1 MGNKFDPYY
10 EWLGI
15 PPKHQPA
22 NHYRLLGI
30 APYESDPKVIKHATN
45 QRLAYLRTLQTGPRG
60 KAANQLLNEISRAQH
75 TLLDPKKRL
84 AYEAEVESTTQ
95 SKGPAPTSKSAFHNH
110 KIQKVLTTGNAA
122 LKKWITV
129 ADLIKLGILGI
140 VILVALGFFLFK
152 DPYLKIH
159 VIDENGQPIQ
169 AEVPFTELTPAK
181 ADKKK
186 LFIHSLSNGNPAEWL
201 FDEMEND
208 VNNIRIY
215 NYDGWP
221 NREYPYEIVGPRE
234 QTFDRSGLYLSTPS
248 ITFTLRNV
256 EPIQIEGK
264 LKGDFKGRNIAVC
277 LDTSGNE
284 IASDIGTEID
294 ATPTNR
300 FIYLKRTEKGKF
312 ELQAALLRTTDNP
325 SIKVIERTGRTY
337 KLIGTQSIDQYSNN
351 VTDLTVKIEK
361 SNRKRMSIRGKL
373 RVLPKGN
380 SPGGFIAYMDRNHN
394 ERPDSD
400 EPQTQTTVNGSFFFV
415 FEYFKGA
422 GPQLLKIYPQKH
434 EYRQAI
440 LESTPQMRIRNNF
453 MEVIDADFAIQRR

>member
-1 MGNKFDPYY
+1 MSEAEKKFDPYH

-15 PPKHQPA
+15 PEWDRPVNA
-22 NHYRLLGI
+22 YRLLGI
-30 APYESDPKVIKHATN
+30 ETFEENRTVIEAAAN
-45 QRLAYLRTLQTGPRG
+45 RQMAYLQELSSGDEHIEEAQKLLGQVSRARVVLLNPEK
-60 KAANQLLNEISRAQH
+60 KAAYDRKLTAQLDSLPEATADAGKS
-75 TLLDPKKRL
+75 TLTVSNRKAIAAPATK
-84 AYEAEVESTTQ
+84 
-95 SKGPAPTSKSAFHNH
+95 SK
-110 KIQKVLTTGNAA
+110 
-122 LKKWITV
+122 V
-129 ADLIKLGILGI
+129 ADLIKLGILGV
-140 VILVALGFFLFK
+140 VILVAIGIFLFK

-361 SNRKRMSIRGKL
+361 SEAPAATETTVKAVNAHRAVTIRGEFFTLDDKREKQPLKEKILIFFDLDGDGEHMQNQEEIIYSKEDGTFRIFL
-373 RVLPKGN
+373 RKP
-380 SPGGFIAYMDRNHN
+380 P
-394 ERPDSD
+394 PDTESARRAS
-400 EPQTQTTVNGSFFFV
+400 TTTD
-415 FEYFKGA
+415 
-422 GPQLLKIYPQKH
+422 YPFGRS
-434 EYRQAI
+434 EG
-440 LESTPQMRIRNNF
+440 
-453 MEVIDADFAIQRR
+453 